1 MGPMDI
7 VDPDIER
14 YAAQHTTPPPEHL
27 ARVAAATREETSAS
41 RMMSG
46 IVQARLLEAFVVAG
60 GATRVLEIGTFT
72 GYGSLSMAERLQAD
86 GRVTTIE
93 ADAERATLARRLI
106 EDSPHAGR
114 VELLVGDAREIVPTL
129 EGPFD
134 LVFIDAW
141 KHDYVHYYESVLPKL
156 TERGLI
162 VADNVLWSGL
172 VVDPENADDNTEAL
186 RAFNDHVQAD
196 PRTQNALLT
205 VGDGLLLIWPTA
217 S

>member
-14 YAAQHTTPPPEHL
+14 YAAEHTTPPPGHL
-27 ARVAAATREETSAS
+27 ARVAEATREQTSSA

-46 IVQARLLEAFVVAG
+46 LVQARLLEALVVAG
-60 GATRVLEIGTFT
+60 GATRALEIGTFT
-72 GYGSLSMAERLQAD
+72 GYGTLSIAERLPAG

-93 ADAERATLARRLI
+93 ADAERAALARRLI

-114 VELLVGDAREIVPTL
+114 VEMLVGDAREIVPAL

-141 KHDYVHYYESVLPKL
+141 KNDYVHYSESVLPKL
-156 TERGLI
+156 TDGGLI

-196 PRTQNALLT
+196 PRTQNTLLT

-217 S
+217 P